1 MLLVNSFS
9 YIFLY
14 HFLILFPKTVIITL
28 KGCYIMNRL
37 KELRKEKKLTQKELA
52 DKINVSKI
60 TVLRWENGERQIKPD
75 KAEKLADFFGVSVGY
90 LLGYT
95 NNPKL
100 YSDEIVVE
108 PEEGVVLTHSE
119 QRNNEKLDPIR
130 KKAQK
135 QKDDFVNFLSENQF
149 FLDNQTID
157 SILILIKNLDLDSAD
172 PWRVKLSEMIVN
184 DTLPADLRQKYSYII
199 DKGMY

>member
-1 MLLVNSFS
+1 
-9 YIFLY
+9 
-14 HFLILFPKTVIITL
+14 
-28 KGCYIMNRL
+28 MNRL
-37 KELRKEKKLTQKELA
+37 KELRQEKKLSQKELA
-52 DKINVSKI
+52 ENIGVHYRTLQN
-60 TVLRWENGERQIKPD
+60 WENGESQIKPD
-75 KAEKLADFFGVSVGY
+75 KAQQLADYFKVSVGY

-100 YSDEIVVE
+100 YSDEIAIE

-119 QRNNEKLDPIR
+119 QRNNEKLDSIR
-130 KKAQK
+130 KKTQK

-157 SILILIKNLDLDSAD
+157 SILILIKNLDLDSSD

>member
-1 MLLVNSFS
+1 
-9 YIFLY
+9 
-14 HFLILFPKTVIITL
+14 
-28 KGCYIMNRL
+28 MNRL
-37 KELRKEKKLTQKELA
+37 KELRKEKGLTQQGLA
-52 DKINVSKI
+52 DEIGI
-60 TVLRWENGERQIKPD
+60 TKRTYIYWEQGERQIKPD
-75 KAEKLADFFGVSVGY
+75 KAQALADFFGVSVGY

-100 YSDEIVVE
+100 YSDEIVIE

-157 SILILIKNLDLDSAD
+157 SILILIKNLDLDSSD

>member
-1 MLLVNSFS
+1 
-9 YIFLY
+9 
-14 HFLILFPKTVIITL
+14 
-28 KGCYIMNRL
+28 MNRL

-75 KAEKLADFFGVSVGY
+75 KAEKLADFFGVSVRY

-108 PEEGVVLTHSE
+108 PEGGVVLTHSE

>member
-1 MLLVNSFS
+1 M
-9 YIFLY
+9 
-14 HFLILFPKTVIITL
+14 
-28 KGCYIMNRL
+28 KGREIMNRL
-37 KELRKEKKLTQKELA
+37 KELRKEKGLTQQGLA
-52 DKINVSKI
+52 DEIGI
-60 TVLRWENGERQIKPD
+60 TKRTYIYWEQGERQIKPD
-75 KAEKLADFFGVSVGY
+75 KAQALADFFGVSVGY

-100 YSDEIVVE
+100 YSDEIAIE

-157 SILILIKNLDLDSAD
+157 SILILIKNLDLDSSD

>member
-1 MLLVNSFS
+1 
-9 YIFLY
+9 
-14 HFLILFPKTVIITL
+14 
-28 KGCYIMNRL
+28 MNRL
-37 KELRKEKKLTQKELA
+37 KELRQEKKLSQKELA
-52 DKINVSKI
+52 KTIGVHYRTLQN
-60 TVLRWENGERQIKPD
+60 WENGESQIKPD
-75 KAEKLADFFGVSVGY
+75 KAQALADFFGVSVGY

-100 YSDEIVVE
+100 YSDEIVIE
-108 PEEGVVLTHSE
+108 PEEGAVLTHSE
-119 QRNNEKLDPIR
+119 QRNNEKLDSIR

-157 SILILIKNLDLDSAD
+157 SILILIKNLDLDSSD

>member
-1 MLLVNSFS
+1 
-9 YIFLY
+9 
-14 HFLILFPKTVIITL
+14 
-28 KGCYIMNRL
+28 MNRL
-37 KELRKEKKLTQKELA
+37 KELRQEKKLSQKEIALELQ
-52 DKINVSKI
+52 
-60 TVLRWENGERQIKPD
+60 TPLRTYQRWENEESQIKPD
-75 KAEKLADFFGVSVGY
+75 KAQALADFFGVSVGY

-100 YSDEIVVE
+100 YSDEIVIE

-157 SILILIKNLDLDSAD
+157 SILILIKNLDLDSSD

>member
-1 MLLVNSFS
+1 
-9 YIFLY
+9 
-14 HFLILFPKTVIITL
+14 
-28 KGCYIMNRL
+28 MNRL
-37 KELRKEKKLTQKELA
+37 KELRQEKKLSQKELA
-52 DKINVSKI
+52 DYLGVNEKTIS
-60 TVLRWENGERQIKPD
+60 RWENGESTIKSD
-75 KAEKLADFFGVSVGY
+75 KAKALADYFGVSVGY

-100 YSDEIVVE
+100 YSDEIVIE
-108 PEEGVVLTHSE
+108 SEEGVVLTHSE
-119 QRNNEKLDPIR
+119 QRHNEKLDPIR

>member
-1 MLLVNSFS
+1 
-9 YIFLY
+9 
-14 HFLILFPKTVIITL
+14 
-28 KGCYIMNRL
+28 MNRL

-60 TVLRWENGERQIKPD
+60 TVLRWENGERQIKPG
-75 KAEKLADFFGVSVGY
+75 KAKELSDFFGVSIGY

-100 YSDEIVVE
+100 YSDEIVIE
-108 PEEGVVLTHSE
+108 PEEGVVLTRSE
-119 QRNNEKLDPIR
+119 QRHNENLDQIR

-199 DKGMY
+199 DKGIY